1 VAGDLSVR
9 EGASAV
15 SAIDDLVDAFVPFA
29 GQALSED
36 PLGWPGYPA
45 AVTRARERT
54 GDEQSVTGGR
64 AVIDGGPCIL
74 VAFNFAFMGGSMGE
88 AEGRRITEAIAVA
101 ASERLPLVSVL
112 SSGGARMQEG
122 MRSLIQMQRVAGA
135 LVALGAARVP
145 HVCVV
150 RHPTTGG
157 VWASLGAAADIIL
170 GVAGAAVAFAGSRV
184 RGDDRGN
191 DAVFTAEGKWEL
203 GFIDGVHGPE
213 RLREQ
218 LALALELLSP
228 GTRGIPQLPPLP
240 PLPASRGQTTGLSG
254 WEQVQRARDPARPT
268 ADDYLEA
275 YFTRVLEIRGDRVGG
290 VDPSIRCGF
299 GRRDGRTIAF
309 VSQSGVVTR
318 AAGYRTAQRLV
329 ELATKLDVPVL
340 TLIDSP
346 GADGTA
352 AGEAAG
358 VGSAI
363 AALLQTIAAATV
375 PIVSVTVGEGGSGGT
390 LALAAPDR
398 LWITADGYFSVIT
411 PESAAAILKRS
422 PEEVP
427 TIADQLRLAPDD
439 LRELG
444 VVRGVLGP

>member
-1 VAGDLSVR
+1 MSGDVGVS
-9 EGASAV
+9 EGASTV
-15 SAIDDLVDAFVPFA
+15 SAIDDLVDEFVPLA
-29 GQALSED
+29 GQALGDD
-36 PLGWPGYPA
+36 PLGWAGYPA
-45 AVTRARERT
+45 TLSRARAHT
-54 GDEQSVTGGR
+54 GDEQSVTVGR
-64 AVIDGGPCIL
+64 AVIDGEASIM

-88 AEGRRITEAIAVA
+88 AEGQRIVEGIAVA

-157 VWASLGAAADIIL
+157 VWASLGAGADIIL
-170 GVAGAAVAFAGSRV
+170 GAAGAAVAFAGARV
-184 RGDDRGN
+184 RGDAGSD
-191 DAVFTAEGKWEL
+191 DAVFTAEGKWDR
-203 GFIDGVHGPE
+203 GFIDGVHGPQ

-228 GTRGIPQLPPLP
+228 GTRGIAQLP
-240 PLPASRGQTTGLSG
+240 PLPASRGQTTALSG
-254 WEQVQRARDPARPT
+254 WAQVQRARDPARPT
-268 ADDYLEA
+268 ADDYLED

-290 VDPSIRCGF
+290 VDPSVRCGF

-309 VSQSGVVTR
+309 VSQSGAITG

-329 ELATKLDVPVL
+329 QLATKLDLPVL

-352 AGEAAG
+352 EGEGAG
-358 VGSAI
+358 VGPAI
-363 AALLQTIAAATV
+363 AGLLQTIAAATV
-375 PIVSVTVGEGGSGGT
+375 PILSVTVGEGGSGGT

-398 LWITADGYFSVIT
+398 LWISPYGYFSVIT
-411 PESAAAILKRS
+411 PESAAAILKRP

-427 TIADQLRLAPDD
+427 TIADQLRLGPDD

-444 VVRGVLGP
+444 VVRGVLGQ